1 MPQFQSI
8 RDVPQSGIQQWQ
20 MDMLNQVKENL
31 EVLMGVRQAGV
42 RSITTDLV
50 TVVQAENITMKRSSA
65 QPTGYNISGNLVA
78 DFNQFVQLIKDV
90 NELANN
96 VLTLQLQV
104 NTLVRDL
111 SQK

>member
-1 MPQFQSI
+1 MPQFQAI
-8 RDVPQSGIQQWQ
+8 RDVPQSGVQQWE
-20 MDMLNQVKENL
+20 MDMLNQIKENL
-31 EVLMGVRQAGV
+31 ELMMGVRQAGV
-42 RSITTDLV
+42 KAVLTDAV
-50 TVVQAENITMKRSSA
+50 GVVQAENITMKRSSA

-104 NTLVRDL
+104 NTLIRDL
-111 SQK
+111 TQK